1 MTEEQYEIRVKWSSS
16 VIQEQFIPQPLDR
29 VWDFFSNAENL
40 ERLTPG
46 FLNFSILTPTPITMY
61 AGTLIDYRI
70 KLFGVPMKWRTEIKQ
85 WEPGANFVD
94 QQLSGPYRLW
104 HHQHT
109 FEAVDGGTKMVDRV
123 DYALPLGFLGRLAH
137 VLFVKRTLACI
148 FRYRYEAVDSIFSE

>member
-1 MTEEQYEIRVKWSSS
+1 MKFESNGRQFAL
-16 VIQEQFIPQPLDR
+16 IQEQFIPQPLDR

-40 ERLTPG
+40 ESLTPE
-46 FLNFSILTPTPITMY
+46 FLNFRILTPTPISMY

-123 DYALPLGFLGRLAH
+123 DYALPLGFLGRIAH
-137 VLFVKRTLACI
+137 VLFVKRTLARI
-148 FRYRYEAVDSIFSE
+148 FRYRYEAVDSIFSK

>member
-1 MTEEQYEIRVKWSSS
+1 MKFESNGRQFAL
-16 VIQEQFIPQPLDR
+16 IQEQFIPQPLDR

-40 ERLTPG
+40 ESLTPE
-46 FLNFSILTPTPITMY
+46 FLNFRILTPTPISMY

-123 DYALPLGFLGRLAH
+123 DYALPLGFLGRIAH
-137 VLFVKRTLACI
+137 MLFVKRTLARI
-148 FRYRYEAVDSIFSE
+148 FRYRYEAVDSIFSK

>member
-1 MTEEQYEIRVKWSSS
+1 MKFESNGHQFAL
-16 VIQEQFIPQPLDR
+16 IQEQFIPQPLDR

-137 VLFVKRTLACI
+137 VLFVKRTLARI

>member
-1 MTEEQYEIRVKWSSS
+1 MKFESNGHQFAL
-16 VIQEQFIPQPLDR
+16 IQEQFIPQPLDR

-46 FLNFSILTPTPITMY
+46 FLNFSILTPTPIAMY

-137 VLFVKRTLACI
+137 VLFVRRTLARI